1 MKKSINL
8 LGGAALV
15 DTNSVVTKVNQHWY
29 DVPLSTLFSYISTKL
44 ANSANTLASLIVTG
58 NTTVGGTLAINGGV
72 IVDKGTV
79 TQAGA
84 ITTAVTLN
92 KPAGVITTVASTL
105 GAGINAAFTVNNSFC
120 LATSVIQLCE
130 DDVLTSGWAK
140 ANVQNITAGAFD
152 INITNIHPIN
162 SFNNV
167 INIHFIIV

>member
-44 ANSANTLASLIVTG
+44 A
-58 NTTVGGTLAINGGV
+58 
-72 IVDKGTV
+72 DKGTV

-84 ITTAVTLN
+84 ITTQVTLN
-92 KPAGVITTVASTL
+92 KPAGVITTVSSTL
-105 GAGINAAFTVNNSFC
+105 GAGINAAFIVNNSFC

-130 DDVLTSGWAK
+130 DDVLTAGWAK
-140 ANVQNITAGAFD
+140 ANVQNIIPGSFE
-152 INITNIHPIN
+152 INITNIHAFN
-162 SFNNV
+162 AFNNT